1 MRSTLD
7 IVAIDTHTAGEPT
20 RIVIDAPSALE
31 YTSGSVREQRDRFR
45 DEHDDLRKLL
55 MKEPR
60 GHEDM
65 YGAIPVPPESDDAD
79 IGVFFIDSGGYKD
92 MCGHGTIG
100 FVTALIETGRLQPKE
115 SIHIETPAGI
125 VKAKPTVEE
134 DNAVRNVTVENV
146 KSFVYDT
153 VDIELE
159 INDAEKSVH
168 VDVVYAGN
176 LFAMV
181 SASSVDLEIDPTDTS
196 EFIEYGLGIRRRV
209 NELVDF
215 QDPRS
220 GEAMDVDHTEFYEKG
235 ADADRNIVV
244 FSDGAVDRSP
254 CGTGTCGKMSLLY
267 SNDEIA
273 VGDTYP
279 HESIIGTRFRGEIKN
294 AEHRNG
300 LDMILPEVTGSAYII
315 AKHNFLLDP
324 EDPVPYF
331 SISEPD
337 PE

>member
-20 RIVIDAPSALE
+20 RVIIDVPGDLK
-31 YTSGSVREQRDRFR
+31 YTSDSVREQRDRFR

-65 YGAIPVPPESDDAD
+65 YGAIPVPPKNDDAD

-100 FVTALIETGRLQPKE
+100 FVTALIETGRLQPKDV
-115 SIHIETPAGI
+115 IQIETPAGI
-125 VKAKPTVEE
+125 VKAKPTIEGE
-134 DNAVRNVTVENV
+134 NSVRNVTVENV
-146 KSFVYDT
+146 ESFVYDD

-159 INDAEKSVH
+159 IGNGKTTVH
-168 VDVVYAGN
+168 VDIVYAGN

-181 SASSVDLEIDPTDTS
+181 SASSIDLEIEPKNTS
-196 EFIEYGLGIRRRV
+196 EFIEYGMEIRRKV
-209 NELVDF
+209 NEVVNF
-215 QDPRS
+215 QNPKSR
-220 GEAMDVDHTEFYEKG
+220 EAMAVDHTEFYEKG
-235 ADADRNIVV
+235 TEADRNIVI

-267 SNDEIA
+267 SNGEIE
-273 VGDTYP
+273 VGDSYP
-279 HESIIGTRFRGEIKN
+279 HESIIGTRFVGEIKDV
-294 AEHRNG
+294 ESRNG
-300 LDMILPEVTGSAYII
+300 SDVILPEVTGSAYII

-324 EDPVPYF
+324 DDPVPHF

-337 PE
+337 QG